1 MTWENSLALATLC
14 FVAMVTPGPGVM
26 ALVGHALAGGFRRSI
41 GFILGMVSGDL
52 VFLTLAILG
61 MAALAHAFEEL
72 FVAIRFAAACYLI
85 YLGIRTW
92 RAVPKVFDALRK
104 GDEIGRKHHAKGYVS
119 GLAVTLSNPKV
130 IIFYIGVLPGFVDL
144 STLSAGDVVV
154 VTGIVVGVLASL
166 MAGYAL
172 AAGRARNL
180 LKSERALRRLNRGS
194 GSVMIGAG
202 IFIAARG

>member
-1 MTWENSLALATLC
+1 MTWETSLALAALC
-14 FVAMVTPGPGVM
+14 FVSMVAPGPGVM

-52 VFLTLAILG
+52 VFLSLAILG
-61 MAALAHAFEEL
+61 MAALAHTFEEL
-72 FVAIRFAAACYLI
+72 FLAIRFAAAGYLV
-85 YLGIRTW
+85 YLGVKAW
-92 RAVPKVFDALRK
+92 RAVPKVLGALANEDDIARV
-104 GDEIGRKHHAKGYVS
+104 HHAKGYFS

-130 IIFYIGVLPGFVDL
+130 IIFYIGILPGFVDL
-144 STLSAGDVVV
+144 TALSATDVVV
-154 VTGIVVGVLASL
+154 VAAIVVGVLASL
-166 MAGYAL
+166 MTGYAL
-172 AAGRARNL
+172 AAGRARHM